1 MDKLRLNIKA
11 NDELQPDLRELID
24 VLNRLSILPSDS
36 EAKLKIQKWF
46 LK

>member
-24 VLNRLSILPSDS
+24 VLNRLSILPPDS
-36 EAKLKIQKWF
+36 EAKIKIQKW
-46 LK
+46 